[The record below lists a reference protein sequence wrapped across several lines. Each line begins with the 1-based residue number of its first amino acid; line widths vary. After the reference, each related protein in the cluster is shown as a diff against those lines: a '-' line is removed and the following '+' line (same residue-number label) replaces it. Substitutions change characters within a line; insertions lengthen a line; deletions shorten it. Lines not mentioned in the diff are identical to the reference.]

1 MAACPHSDVCTA
13 AIPFKRD
20 CTRRVDFTAA
30 APAEP
35 RWSSAPPARSPPP
48 RLRRPLFEL
57 MLDHAP
63 APAIGYQLLFD
74 DGRHLYRY
82 PSARR
87 SWIPGD
93 GQPCNRSAFR
103 LYPLRFRSFRAAR
116 CTPCSWSRASIACSR
131 PTPLLQGVWFDPV
144 RPCLVE
150 EGF

>member
-1 MAACPHSDVCTA
+1 MA
-13 AIPFKRD
+13 
-20 CTRRVDFTAA
+20 RRRHGEIATL
-30 APAEP
+30 PA
-35 RWSSAPPARSPPP
+35 SVAHF
-48 RLRRPLFEL
+48 FEL

-87 SWIPGD
+87 SWIPAD

-103 LYPLRFRSFRAAR
+103 LYPFEIPIVPRRSLYAVQLVTRFYRLL
-116 CTPCSWSRASIACSR
+116 TPNA
-131 PTPLLQGVWFDPV
+131 LLQGVWLDPV

-150 EGF
+150 EGDLIA